1 MMKQLQNTKN
11 IKLINMELIKA
22 LINSEQAENVSEA
35 LEIINEMK
43 NRVIEGEDP
52 EEILF
57 EFGLE
62 PDYVFDILY

>member
-1 MMKQLQNTKN
+1 
-11 IKLINMELIKA
+11 MELIKA

-62 PDYVFDILY
+62 PDYIFDILY